1 MATRAERSAA
11 PRPPLTRERVLAAAL
26 ELADRDGIAGLTM
39 RRLAAELG
47 VEAMTLYHHVGNKE
61 TLVATLVERVVEGF
75 TPPDPAAPDW
85 RTEVRTALL
94 SAHAVLEAHRWAC
107 PYLQGTGPMSLGRL
121 RWMEALLARLR
132 SAGFS
137 ARQTHHAYH
146 VLDSHLIGST
156 LWAAGYA
163 TAAAPLDDLAATA
176 RAALDPAV
184 FPALIE
190 HIDVHLAPR
199 DPEDRPTFEVGLDL
213 ILDGLARLLHEA
225 DPPDHENP

>member
-1 MATRAERSAA
+1 MATRAERSAT
-11 PRPPLTRERVLAAAL
+11 PRPPLTRDRVLATAL

-47 VEAMTLYHHVGNKE
+47 VEAMTLYHHVGNKDA
-61 TLVATLVERVVEGF
+61 LVATLVERVVEPF
-75 TPPDPAAPDW
+75 ALPDPTAPDW
-85 RTEVRTALL
+85 RADVRGALL
-94 SAHAVLEAHRWAC
+94 SAHAALEAHPWAC
-107 PYLQGTGPMSLGRL
+107 PYLQGTGPMSLARL

-163 TAAAPLDDLAATA
+163 TTTQPLDALAAAA

-190 HIDVHLAPR
+190 HIDVHLAPA
-199 DPEDRPTFEVGLDL
+199 DPADRPTFEVGLDL
-213 ILDGLARLLHEA
+213 ILDGLDRLLHGSG
-225 DPPDHENP
+225 